1 MRGFAGVLAVFVSLV
16 LTACPPSQP
25 LPDRLILSPAS
36 FSRLPGWGEDILWAA
51 VPAFLRSCA
60 TLESRQD
67 AEPFYRNQPSVGK
80 QAISFGTIADWRAPC
95 MAAKEI
101 AEDNNNATRAFFEHW
116 FQPYMVS
123 NNHEREGLFTG
134 YYEAKLHGSRT
145 PSERYRVPL
154 YRRPNDLVTVNLG
167 LFRDDLWG
175 RRIAGRV
182 RDRQLVPFESRS
194 QINQG
199 ALSGKKL
206 ELLWVDDP
214 VDAFFLHIQGS
225 GRVILDD
232 GSVTRVSY
240 DGQNGHS
247 YVSVGRKLVD
257 YGEMKREEVSMQ
269 SIRSWLKTHPEKA
282 EKLLETNP
290 SYIFFHELPVLNPE
304 TGPLGAHGV
313 SLAPGRSLAVD
324 NTFLALGVPLW
335 LDTTEPAVGMAGSF
349 DHGRPL
355 RRLVIAQD
363 TGGAIQGPVRGDF
376 FWGFGEDAEHKA
388 GLMNQPGRYFLLL
401 PKSID
406 PMAHAREKD
415 Q

>member
-1 MRGFAGVLAVFVSLV
+1 
-16 LTACPPSQP
+16 
-25 LPDRLILSPAS
+25 
-36 FSRLPGWGEDILWAA
+36 
-51 VPAFLRSCA
+51 
-60 TLESRQD
+60 
-67 AEPFYRNQPSVGK
+67 
-80 QAISFGTIADWRAPC
+80 
-95 MAAKEI
+95 
-101 AEDNNNATRAFFEHW
+101 
-116 FQPYMVS
+116 
-123 NNHEREGLFTG
+123 
-134 YYEAKLHGSRT
+134 
-145 PSERYRVPL
+145 
-154 YRRPNDLVTVNLG
+154 
-167 LFRDDLWG
+167 
-175 RRIAGRV
+175 
-182 RDRQLVPFESRS
+182 
-194 QINQG
+194 
-199 ALSGKKL
+199 
-206 ELLWVDDP
+206 
-214 VDAFFLHIQGS
+214 
-225 GRVILDD
+225 
-232 GSVTRVSY
+232 VSY

-406 PMAHAREKD
+406 PMARAREKD